1 MVNVSDLKEARRLAG
16 LSQDALEI
24 AAGLN
29 PGIVTA
35 IESRK
40 NKNPS
45 HEIVTKIVRA
55 FQAHGLVGLTADDLF
70 PVTIETAVQRPSA
83 RRPKGR
89 AA

>member
-1 MVNVSDLKEARRLAG
+1 MDIKEARRLAG
-16 LSQDALEI
+16 FSQDALEN

-35 IESRK
+35 IEGRR

-55 FQAHGLVGLTADDLF
+55 FQARGLVGLTAEDLF
-70 PVTIETAVQRPSA
+70 PVATEA
-83 RRPKGR
+83 RTQKRSERKLKGR

>member
-1 MVNVSDLKEARRLAG
+1 MDLKEARRLAG
-16 LSQDALEI
+16 LSQDALEA

-35 IESRK
+35 IEGRR

-55 FQAHGLVGLTADDLF
+55 FQARGFAGLTAEDLF
-70 PVTIETAVQRPSA
+70 PVTMEHRPAA
-83 RRPKGR
+83 RKPKGR